1 MLALTERQ
9 GSPEATTRDV
19 CLCSSILL
27 INLAFC
33 LVFRAWGR
41 GRREGLVF
49 STLAFLISGKANNT
63 CEFVKVEKALFSVVY
78 LNVLVCGLTVC
89 VCPQMF

>member
-1 MLALTERQ
+1 M
-9 GSPEATTRDV
+9 
-19 CLCSSILL
+19 
-27 INLAFC
+27 
-33 LVFRAWGR
+33 
-41 GRREGLVF
+41 F